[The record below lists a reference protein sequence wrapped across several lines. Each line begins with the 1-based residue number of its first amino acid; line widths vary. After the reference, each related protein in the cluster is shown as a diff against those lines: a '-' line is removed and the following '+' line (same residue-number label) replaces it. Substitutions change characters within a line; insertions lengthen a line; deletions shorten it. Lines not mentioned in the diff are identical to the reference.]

1 VTLRLQKLH
10 GLGNDFLVVLLEGS
24 DAAALEA
31 GEGASEAAWAARA
44 GALCDRHRGVG
55 ADGLIVATRRPDAA
69 GGRCR
74 MHLWNADGRR
84 AELSGNGLRCLV
96 RAVCAAGWVPA
107 SGEIDTDA
115 GPVPFEVLERSDE
128 RPWSIRV
135 AMGRVVVAEEDRLV
149 SAGRRSWRAR
159 AVDVGNPHLVL
170 LEPDPGVLSRLPLE
184 ELAAPLGGGREGVR
198 NLEWITPV
206 GAGLRLRV
214 IERGVGL
221 TEACGSGTVAAA
233 AAARAWGLAGASVE
247 VENPGG
253 RLRVE
258 VVTVGDREVTFLIG
272 PAASIATLEVG
283 PGDEPWRPLPSPPS
297 VGEGAPSGVLSPG
310 PRSDAVGSF
319 SLGHLAGPLRGSA

>member
-1 VTLRLQKLH
+1 MTLRLQKLH
-10 GLGNDFLVVLLEGS
+10 GLGNDFLVVLVDGREAADL
-24 DAAALEA
+24 DA
-31 GEGASEAAWAARA
+31 GDGASEAAWAARA
-44 GALCDRHRGVG
+44 ASLCDRHRGVG
-55 ADGLIVATRRPDAA
+55 ADGLIAATRRPTQP
-69 GGRCR
+69 GGRSR

-96 RAVCAAGWVPA
+96 RALCAAGWVPP

-115 GPVPFEVLERSDE
+115 GPVPYDVLERSDE

-135 AMGRVVVAEEDRLV
+135 AIGRVVVADDDRV
-149 SAGRRSWRAR
+149 VRAGGRSWRGR

-170 LEPDPGVLSRLPLE
+170 LEPDAEELSRLPLE
-184 ELAAPLGGGREGVR
+184 ELAAPLGGGREGAL

-214 IERGVGL
+214 VERGVGP

-233 AAARAWGLAGASVE
+233 AAARAWGVAGASVD

-258 VVTVGDREVTFLIG
+258 VVTVDGREVTYLIG
-272 PAASIATLEVG
+272 PAASIATIEVG
-283 PGDEPWRPLPSPPS
+283 PGDEPWWPSPARGEDAAAPVPLPTRTTGVVEPSP
-297 VGEGAPSGVLSPG
+297 LSAIG
-310 PRSDAVGSF
+310 G
-319 SLGHLAGPLRGSA
+319 SLGEVR